1 MANIN
6 EKQTALSSAVCFFC
20 MIGKNIAFI
29 FALIDDD
36 KVKTEG
42 RVWFLSKY
50 LQKRYKYT
58 CMHSR
63 YLLRLDFTFLL

>member
-36 KVKTEG
+36 KFKTEE
-42 RVWFLSKY
+42 RAWFLS
-50 LQKRYKYT
+50 
-58 CMHSR
+58 
-63 YLLRLDFTFLL
+63 